1 MTTKSSYEGYIKEA
15 ANSPEQSEREKYYTD
30 AIKIDPRRGEA
41 YHNLLQL
48 CIRGADGSENDF
60 DREETARLTSVLGY
74 KGSGN
79 RTNESY
85 FEGNKEIAYTFV
97 NSLNRYKNNNQEG
110 KDNE

>member
-1 MTTKSSYEGYIKEA
+1 M
-15 ANSPEQSEREKYYTD
+15 
-30 AIKIDPRRGEA
+30 
-41 YHNLLQL
+41 QL

-85 FEGNKEIAYTFV
+85 FEGNKEEYDEFAFQMGLAYFY
-97 NSLNRYKNNNQEG
+97 SYEG
-110 KDNE
+110 GEKKRKINVSNMV